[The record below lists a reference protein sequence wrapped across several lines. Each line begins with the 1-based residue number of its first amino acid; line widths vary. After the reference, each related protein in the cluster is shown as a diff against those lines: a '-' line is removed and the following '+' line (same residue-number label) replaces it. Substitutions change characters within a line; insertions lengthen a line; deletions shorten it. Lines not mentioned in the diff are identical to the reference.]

1 MAPGATALKISIKHQ
16 VRLIRQACQGGAAV
30 FRFSPRSAPVRRR
43 TYVAGISDRAITGKG
58 MKMRTA
64 IAKLVVPLALFT
76 VASVWGQALTDT
88 EQLGKSIFFDDNLSI
103 NFNQA
108 CAVCHGPEVG
118 WTGPDPAINAGGAAY
133 EGSIPGRFGNRKPP
147 SSAYATEAPI
157 LHFVIGKKK
166 DPPLFVGGNFWD
178 GRATGERLGNPAA
191 DQAQGPFLNPLEQ
204 ALPDSACVVY
214 RVCTAAYPVTFE
226 DVYPGA
232 CAIAWPADVG
242 VVCATEGAT
251 LALSLDD
258 RARADSAY
266 DQIALA
272 IAAFEASPGSNAY
285 TSKYD
290 AYLAG
295 EYRLTKMEKLGLNMF
310 KGKGK
315 CAACHILEEGPDG
328 EPPLLTDFT
337 FDNLGAPRNPDNPF
351 YTQAAF
357 NLAGYDWIDMGLGA
371 FLASSG
377 YAEYAADNDGK
388 QKVPTLRNVDLRP
401 YPGFVKAYGHNGYFK
416 SLKQIVH
423 FYNTRDAKPT
433 CMDDPATPVDESLFT
448 PVEEAIAKGCWPEAE
463 VLENVNDSELGDLH
477 LTDDQEDAIVEF
489 MKTLSDGYMAD

>member
-1 MAPGATALKISIKHQ
+1 MSRTTEFSGLAMLAAL
-16 VRLIRQACQGGAAV
+16 AFAGAAH
-30 FRFSPRSAPVRRR
+30 A
-43 TYVAGISDRAITGKG
+43 
-58 MKMRTA
+58 
-64 IAKLVVPLALFT
+64 
-76 VASVWGQALTDT
+76 QALTDT

-108 CAVCHGPEVG
+108 CAVCHGPGVG
-118 WTGPDPAINAGGAAY
+118 WTGPDSVINAGGSAY

-147 SSAYATEAPI
+147 SSAYATTAPI
-157 LHFVIGKKK
+157 LHYEFDKKK
-166 DPPLFVGGNFWD
+166 DPPLFIGGNFWD

-232 CAIAWPADVG
+232 CAIGWPADVDL
-242 VVCATEGAT
+242 VCAAEGTT
-251 LALSLDD
+251 LALSPAD
-258 RARADSAY
+258 RDKAGAAY

-272 IAAFEASPGSNAY
+272 IAAFEASPESNAF

-295 EYRLTKMEKLGLNMF
+295 EYQLTKLEKKGLNMF

-315 CAACHILEEGPDG
+315 CAACHVLDEGSND
-328 EPPLLTDFT
+328 EPPLLTDYT
-337 FDNLGAPRNPDNPF
+337 FDNLGVPRNPENPF
-351 YTQAAF
+351 YTQLAF
-357 NLAGYDWIDMGLGA
+357 NPAGFGWVDMGLGE

-377 YAEYAADNDGK
+377 YAEYAADNYGK

-416 SLKQIVH
+416 TLKQIVH
-423 FYNTRDAKPT
+423 FYNTRDAKPV
-433 CMDDPATPVDESLFT
+433 CADDPATPVDESLLT
-448 PVEEAIAKGCWPEAE
+448 PVDEAIAKGCWPEAE
-463 VLENVNDSELGDLH
+463 VLANVNDSELGDLH
-477 LTDDQEDAIVEF
+477 LTDEQEDAIVEF
-489 MKTLSDGYMAD
+489 MRTLSDGYMTD